1 MDTDRKHIVVVLED
15 DRVLAEVIQERVN
28 RIEGFHCSHIFEN
41 PLDFLSS
48 GVTADVVLLDIMM
61 PGMNGLDAI
70 EPILAALPEA
80 AVVMNTIRDDSETIF
95 AALKR
100 GALGYLDKQSFDI
113 RLEEVLRIV
122 SNGGAYMTPKIA
134 RNIIDSFQQSHQD
147 FEKLTQRERDV
158 THAILDGLSYKMIGD
173 KLDITVDIV
182 RANIKTIYRKL
193 NINSKGELFRLAKN
207 RHLI

>member
-1 MDTDRKHIVVVLED
+1 MEEKRHEVVVLED
-15 DRVLAEVIQERVN
+15 DMILAEAIRERVN
-28 RIEGFHCSHIFEN
+28 RIEGFRCAQVFGN
-41 PLDFLSS
+41 PLEFLAS
-48 GVTADVVLLDIMM
+48 GVRADVVLLDIVM

-70 EPILAALPEA
+70 EPILSAQPEA

-100 GALGYLDKQSFDI
+100 GALGYVDKQSFDV

-122 SNGGAYMTPKIA
+122 TGGGAYMTPKIA
-134 RNIIDSFQQSHQD
+134 RNIIDSFQQSHHD
-147 FEKLTQRERDV
+147 FEELTQRERDV
-158 THAILDGLSYKMIGD
+158 THAILDGLSYKMIAD

-182 RANIKTIYRKL
+182 RANIKCIYRKL
-193 NINSKGELFRLAKN
+193 NINSKGELFRLAKH